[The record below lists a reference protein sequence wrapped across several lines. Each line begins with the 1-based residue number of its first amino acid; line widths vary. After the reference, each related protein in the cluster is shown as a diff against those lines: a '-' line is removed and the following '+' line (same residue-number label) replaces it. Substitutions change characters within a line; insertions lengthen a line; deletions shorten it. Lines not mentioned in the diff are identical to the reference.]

1 MDSQPLYRKIF
12 MDLLK
17 GIRTGEYQPGA
28 RVPSEMELAEMYHV
42 SRITSKKALEMLSDG
57 GYVMRKPGKGT
68 FVLEFDPK
76 MDREESG
83 ELEEEKPKAAPS
95 MPLIGVIMDGFGTRF
110 SCELL
115 QGLEYEC
122 QRRGMLMMFRL
133 TYGSVEAE
141 TQALHDMIK
150 RGSF

>member
-57 GYVMRKPGKGT
+57 GYVMRKPGK
-68 FVLEFDPK
+68 
-76 MDREESG
+76 
-83 ELEEEKPKAAPS
+83 
-95 MPLIGVIMDGFGTRF
+95 
-110 SCELL
+110 
-115 QGLEYEC
+115 
-122 QRRGMLMMFRL
+122 
-133 TYGSVEAE
+133 
-141 TQALHDMIK
+141 
-150 RGSF
+150 